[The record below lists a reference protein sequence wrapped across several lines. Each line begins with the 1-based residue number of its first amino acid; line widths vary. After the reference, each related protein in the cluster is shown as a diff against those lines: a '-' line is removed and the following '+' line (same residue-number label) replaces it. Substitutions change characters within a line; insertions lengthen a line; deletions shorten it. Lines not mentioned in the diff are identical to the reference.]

1 MKFVE
6 GGDISAAETTEIF
19 EDMRV
24 VELETKLNDFQ
35 HKSCSEI
42 LRFAQDDLLS
52 QATSPSSRND
62 IKKSLNLGK
71 KVGSVLSVG

>member
-1 MKFVE
+1 VE
-6 GGDISAAETTEIF
+6 RGVIGTDEAVVVF
-19 EDMRV
+19 ENMRV

-35 HKSCSEI
+35 HKSCSYPS
-42 LRFAQDDLLS
+42 LRR
-52 QATSPSSRND
+52 RND

>member
-1 MKFVE
+1 MERGVIGTDE
-6 GGDISAAETTEIF
+6 AVVVF
-19 EDMRV
+19 ENMRV
-24 VELETKLNDFQ
+24 VELETKLNNFQ

-42 LRFAQDDLLS
+42 LRFAQDDFLS

>member
-1 MKFVE
+1 MERGVIGADE
-6 GGDISAAETTEIF
+6 AVVVF
-19 EDMRV
+19 ENMRV

-35 HKSCSEI
+35 HKSCSY
-42 LRFAQDDLLS
+42 
-52 QATSPSSRND
+52 PSLQVRRWRTRNG

>member
-1 MKFVE
+1 MERGVIGADE
-6 GGDISAAETTEIF
+6 AVVVF
-19 EDMRV
+19 ENMRV

-35 HKSCSEI
+35 HKSCSYPS
-42 LRFAQDDLLS
+42 LRC
-52 QATSPSSRND
+52 RND